1 MVSATSVA
9 GEIAE
14 GAIDPAIPK
23 EIGGVLDRT
32 VERVPIRLLTG
43 VSSPRTTGA
52 DDRHVRALAELDVP
66 LPPVVVHRPTKRV
79 LDGVHRIRAAELRGE
94 SDVEVRYFD
103 GGEEEAFLLA
113 VQLNSVHGKPLSV
126 DDRTAAA
133 RRIIASHP
141 HWSDR
146 RIASVTC
153 LSAKTVAVLRG
164 CSTGDGP
171 QSNKRVG
178 LDGRAR
184 PLRPAEG
191 RLHAGELLAQDP
203 NLSLRELA
211 RRAGVSVATASDV
224 RQRFLQGRALLPPRL
239 QGGER
244 AEGGGP
250 RPRGHDDDDGPRG
263 TGATGGLNGTGGSG
277 GAGRSPSPAL
287 LESLRR
293 DPSVRH
299 SESGRRFLQLLSLHP
314 AGPSGWQKLVHDVP
328 AHRAD
333 VVARIA
339 RDYAEAWLHVARV
352 LESDA

>member
-1 MVSATSVA
+1 M
-9 GEIAE
+9 
-14 GAIDPAIPK
+14 
-23 EIGGVLDRT
+23 
-32 VERVPIRLLTG
+32 
-43 VSSPRTTGA
+43 SSPRTTGA
-52 DDRHVRALAELDVP
+52 DDRHARALAELDVP

-113 VQLNSVHGKPLSV
+113 VQLNSAHGKPLSF

-153 LSAKTVAVLRG
+153 LSAKTVGVLRG
-164 CSTGDGP
+164 CSTGGGP

-184 PLRPAEG
+184 PLHPAEG
-191 RLHAGELLAQDP
+191 RLLAGELLAQDP
-203 NLSLRELA
+203 DLSLRELA
-211 RRAGVSVATASDV
+211 RRAGMSVATASDV
-224 RQRFLQGRALLPPRL
+224 RQRFLQGRELLPPRL
-239 QGGER
+239 R
-244 AEGGGP
+244 GGGP
-250 RPRGHDDDDGPRG
+250 AESGGPKPCGQDGDDGSRGAGAPGGLSG
-263 TGATGGLNGTGGSG
+263 TGGTGGSG
-277 GAGRSPSPAL
+277 GAGRAQSPAL

-299 SESGRRFLQLLSLHP
+299 SESGRRILQLLSIHP
-314 AGPSGWQKLVHDVP
+314 TGPSGWQKFVHDVP

-339 RDYAEAWLHVARV
+339 RDYAEAWLHVARA
-352 LESDA
+352 LESNS

>member
-1 MVSATSVA
+1 M
-9 GEIAE
+9 
-14 GAIDPAIPK
+14 
-23 EIGGVLDRT
+23 
-32 VERVPIRLLTG
+32 
-43 VSSPRTTGA
+43 SSPRTSGA

-66 LPPVVVHRPTKRV
+66 LPPVVVHRPTMRV

-103 GGEEEAFLLA
+103 GHEEEAFLLA
-113 VQLNSVHGKPLSV
+113 VQLNSAQGKPLSL

-133 RRIIASHP
+133 LRIVASHS

-153 LSAKTVAVLRG
+153 LSAKAVAVLRG
-164 CSTGDGP
+164 CSTGGGP

-184 PLRPAEG
+184 PLHPAEG
-191 RLHAGELLAQDP
+191 RLLAGELLAQDP
-203 NLSLRELA
+203 HLSLRELA
-211 RRAGVSVATASDV
+211 RRAGTSVATASDV
-224 RQRFLQGRALLPPRL
+224 RQRFLQGRELLPTRL
-239 QGGER
+239 R
-244 AEGGGP
+244 GGGP
-250 RPRGHDDDDGPRG
+250 PEDGGPRSHRHDDGGGSSG
-263 TGATGGLNGTGGSG
+263 TGVPGGFG
-277 GAGRSPSPAL
+277 GAGRPGSPAL

-299 SESGRRFLQLLSLHP
+299 TESGRRFLQLLSIHP
-314 AGPSGWQKLVHDVP
+314 TGPSEWQRLVHDVP

-339 RDYAEAWLHVARV
+339 RDYAEAWLHVART
-352 LESDA
+352 LESNS

>member
-1 MVSATSVA
+1 VVSATSVT

-14 GAIDPAIPK
+14 GAIVPATPE
-23 EIGGVLDRT
+23 EIGGVLDRA
-32 VERVPIRLLTG
+32 VERVPIRLLSG
-43 VSSPRTTGA
+43 VSSPRTSGA

-66 LPPVVVHRPTKRV
+66 LPPVVVHRPTMRV

-113 VQLNSVHGKPLSV
+113 VQLNSAQGKPLSF

-133 RRIIASHP
+133 LRIVASHS

-164 CSTGDGP
+164 CSTEDGP

-184 PLRPAEG
+184 PLHPAEG
-191 RLHAGELLAQDP
+191 RLLAGELLAKDP
-203 NLSLRELA
+203 HLSLRELA
-211 RRAGVSVATASDV
+211 RRAGTSVATASDV
-224 RQRFLQGRALLPPRL
+224 RQRFLQGRELLPTRL
-239 QGGER
+239 R
-244 AEGGGP
+244 GGGP
-250 RPRGHDDDDGPRG
+250 PEDGGPRSRRRDDGGGSSG
-263 TGATGGLNGTGGSG
+263 TGVPGGFS
-277 GAGRSPSPAL
+277 GAGRPGSPAL

-299 SESGRRFLQLLSLHP
+299 TESGRRFLQLLSIHP
-314 AGPSGWQKLVHDVP
+314 TGPSEWQKLVRDVP

-339 RDYAEAWLHVARV
+339 RDYAEAWLHVART
-352 LESDA
+352 LESNS

>member
-1 MVSATSVA
+1 LNSAPESTDDHRAAAIGWLHSGGEDAVVSATSVA

-211 RRAGVSVATASDV
+211 RRAGCPWRRRATYVNASS
-224 RQRFLQGRALLPPRL
+224 R
-239 QGGER
+239 
-244 AEGGGP
+244 
-250 RPRGHDDDDGPRG
+250 
-263 TGATGGLNGTGGSG
+263 
-277 GAGRSPSPAL
+277 AGRCCRPGCRP
-287 LESLRR
+287 
-293 DPSVRH
+293 VN
-299 SESGRRFLQLLSLHP
+299 GRRA
-314 AGPSGWQKLVHDVP
+314 AGPDP
-328 AHRAD
+328 AVMMTTTVRGARAPPA
-333 VVARIA
+333 V
-339 RDYAEAWLHVARV
+339 
-352 LESDA
+352 